1 MNKKAYNK
9 PEMRE
14 RKRVIV
20 TTMICQSQSK
30 GLEMQK
36 RNYKKNGDK
45 IEGGQ
50 QTLFNPWE
58 AD

>member
-1 MNKKAYNK
+1 MNKKAYNT

-20 TTMICQSQSK
+20 TTMICQSR

-36 RNYKKNGDK
+36 RNYKKDGTK
-45 IEGGQ
+45 IDGGQ
-50 QTLFNPWE
+50 QTLFNPWD

>member
-20 TTMICQSQSK
+20 TTMICQSR

-36 RNYKKNGDK
+36 RNHKKDGTK
-45 IEGGQ
+45 IDGGQ
-50 QTLFNPWE
+50 QTLFNPWD